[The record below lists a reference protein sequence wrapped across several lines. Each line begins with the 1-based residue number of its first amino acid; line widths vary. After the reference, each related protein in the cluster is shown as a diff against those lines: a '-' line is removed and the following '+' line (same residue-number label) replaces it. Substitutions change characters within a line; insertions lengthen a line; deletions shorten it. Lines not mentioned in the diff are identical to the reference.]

1 VNQEI
6 RKLEHQV
13 FAHCEIFIAGIEQ
26 VSLIAI
32 RNANPAGAG
41 FGRKKNGRPMS
52 PVRKIEFRGAR
63 RPLLTPNN
71 LLPLLCRCVLQGRR
85 TLLHQCVR

>member
-1 VNQEI
+1 VSRACPRDSNGGNASVNQEI

-41 FGRKKNGRPMS
+41 FGRKKKRETNVSRS
-52 PVRKIEFRGAR
+52 
-63 RPLLTPNN
+63 
-71 LLPLLCRCVLQGRR
+71 
-85 TLLHQCVR
+85 